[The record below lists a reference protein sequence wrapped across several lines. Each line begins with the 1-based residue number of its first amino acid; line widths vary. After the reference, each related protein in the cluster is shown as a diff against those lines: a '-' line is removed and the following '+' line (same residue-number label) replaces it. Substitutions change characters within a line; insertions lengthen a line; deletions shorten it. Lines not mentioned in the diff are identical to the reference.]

1 MCYRKTFLLH
11 CVLQNLPSCCT
22 SIVQYIP
29 TLYFLCSLSITNY
42 VYPIIYDMITWVSFS
57 VRYDPEGLQVM
68 GVHVAC
74 FCFIALF
81 LVIFRKVLL
90 VLCNT
95 RVQSHSG
102 LVLLISTFTAKVSCK
117 LIWGSLACYISVYV
131 TFFCQVFHHEL
142 CVYCSCKNVVQ
153 LCFSFF
159 FSIFF
164 YPSPKQTAVT
174 DI

>member
-1 MCYRKTFLLH
+1 M
-11 CVLQNLPSCCT
+11 
-22 SIVQYIP
+22 
-29 TLYFLCSLSITNY
+29 
-42 VYPIIYDMITWVSFS
+42 
-57 VRYDPEGLQVM
+57 
-68 GVHVAC
+68 AC

-81 LVIFRKVLL
+81 LVMFRKVLL

-142 CVYCSCKNVVQ
+142 CVYCSFKEVLQKCCATVF
-153 LCFSFF
+153 LFF
-159 FSIFF
+159 
-164 YPSPKQTAVT
+164 
-174 DI
+174 